1 MMLPLKKSE
10 SILFL
15 KKFLNF
21 VEVRDQIGSFR
32 FFSFSR
38 QKTDFFDFSRQI
50 IDEKFF
56 ATKGFEKLSMG
67 RRVRPEAE
75 PERSGGLGR
84 DGQKLFRCRIG
95 DSSELSMVRGSG
107 GIAPVRGWRTWL
119 QITWLG

>member
-1 MMLPLKKSE
+1 M
-10 SILFL
+10 FL
-15 KKFLNF
+15 KKFLNS
-21 VEVRDQIGSFR
+21 VEVRDPIGSFR
-32 FFSFSR
+32 FFLFR
-38 QKTDFFDFSRQI
+38 AKNPIFFDFSRQI

-95 DSSELSMVRGSG
+95 DSSELSMVSGSG